1 MNFVDMI
8 KNSVIEEF
16 TGTISVGDMA
26 LSLLTAFFIGIFI
39 IYIYRKTYNGVVYS
53 KSFALCIVLL
63 SMVTALI
70 IRTISSNLALS
81 LGMVGALSIVRF
93 RTAVKEPLD
102 TAFMFWAIA
111 AGIMTGAG
119 MYLPSIF
126 GSLLVG
132 LLYMGCYAF
141 GFRLSRRYLLII
153 KYSMDAESAVLAK
166 VESIKNKKLRSQ
178 TAYGK
183 DVEVTYELEVK
194 DVQKESVIITA
205 IQQIQGVKSCSFVAY
220 QNDFGD

>member
-1 MNFVDMI
+1 MQQILEMI
-8 KNSVIEEF
+8 MADLN
-16 TGTISVGDMA
+16 GTISLPELLLSVAVACVIA
-26 LSLLTAFFIGIFI
+26 LFILF
-39 IYIYRKTYNGVVYS
+39 IYRKTYTGVVYS
-53 KSFALCIVLL
+53 NSFAMSILL
-63 SMVTALI
+63 LAMVTSI
-70 IRTISSNLALS
+70 ITCTISSNIALS

-119 MYLPSIF
+119 MYLPSIC

-132 LLYMGCYAF
+132 LLYVGCYLF
-141 GFRLSRRYLLII
+141 GFRLSKRYLLIV
-153 KYSMDAESAVLAK
+153 KYQIEAESTVLS
-166 VESIKNKKLRSQ
+166 VINEIKNKKLRSQ

-183 DVEVTYELEVK
+183 DVEVTYELEVQDASK
-194 DVQKESVIITA
+194 QSA
-205 IQQIQGVKSCSFVAY
+205 YIQQIQAITGVKSCSFVAY

>member
-1 MNFVDMI
+1 MQNILEMI
-8 KNSVIEEF
+8 MADLN
-16 TGTISVGDMA
+16 GTISLPELLLSVAVACVIA
-26 LSLLTAFFIGIFI
+26 LFILF
-39 IYIYRKTYNGVVYS
+39 IYRKTYTGVIYS
-53 KSFALCIVLL
+53 NSFAMSIILL
-63 SMVTALI
+63 AMVTSI
-70 IRTISSNLALS
+70 ITCTISSNMALS

-119 MYLPSIF
+119 MFLPSIF

-132 LLYMGCYAF
+132 LLYLGCYAF
-141 GFRLSRRYLLII
+141 GFRLSKRYLLIV
-153 KYSMDAESAVLAK
+153 KYGVEAESQVQSAIEVF
-166 VESIKNKKLRSQ
+166 KNKKLRSQ

-194 DVQKESVIITA
+194 DANKASADLKA
-205 IQQIQGVKSCSFVAY
+205 IQSIMGVKSCSFVAY

>member
-1 MNFVDMI
+1 MQNILEMI
-8 KNSVIEEF
+8 MADLN
-16 TGTISVGDMA
+16 GTISLPELLLSVAVACVIA
-26 LSLLTAFFIGIFI
+26 LFILL
-39 IYIYRKTYNGVVYS
+39 IYRKTYTGVIYS
-53 KSFALCIVLL
+53 NSFAMSIIML
-63 SMVTALI
+63 SMVTSI
-70 IRTISSNLALS
+70 ITSTISSNMALS

-132 LLYMGCYAF
+132 ILYVACYAM
-141 GFRLSRRYLLII
+141 GFKLSKRYLLIV
-153 KYSMDAESAVLAK
+153 KYSVEAEGSVMSL
-166 VESIKNKKLRSQ
+166 VNTIKNKKLRSQ

-194 DVQKESVIITA
+194 DVNKESALIKE
-205 IQQIQGVKSCSFVAY
+205 IQVLNGVKSCSFVAY

>member
-1 MNFVDMI
+1 MEQILEMI
-8 KNSVIEEF
+8 MADLN
-16 TGTISVGDMA
+16 GTISLPELLLSVAVACAIA
-26 LSLLTAFFIGIFI
+26 LFILF
-39 IYIYRKTYNGVVYS
+39 IYRKTYTGVVYS
-53 KSFALCIVLL
+53 NSFAMSIILL
-63 SMVTALI
+63 SMVTSI
-70 IRTISSNLALS
+70 ITCTISSNLALS

-102 TAFMFWAIA
+102 TAYMFWAIA

-132 LLYMGCYAF
+132 ILYMGCYAF
-141 GFRLSRRYLLII
+141 GFRLTRRYLLIV
-153 KYSMDAESAVLAK
+153 KYSLDAQEAVLPIL
-166 VESIKNKKLRSQ
+166 ESIERKKMRSQ

-183 DVEVTYELEVK
+183 DVEVTYELHVK
-194 DVQKESVIITA
+194 NVEKESEVLNQ
-205 IQQIQGVKSCSFVAY
+205 IQQISGVKSCSFVAY

>member
-1 MNFVDMI
+1 MQNILEMI
-8 KNSVIEEF
+8 LADLN
-16 TGTISVGDMA
+16 GTISLPELLLSVAVACVIA
-26 LSLLTAFFIGIFI
+26 LFILF
-39 IYIYRKTYNGVVYS
+39 IYRKTYTGVVYS
-53 KSFALCIVLL
+53 NSFAMSIILL
-63 SMVTALI
+63 AMVTSI
-70 IRTISSNLALS
+70 ITCTISSNMALS

-153 KYSMDAESAVLAK
+153 KYSMDAESTVLAK

-194 DVQKESVIITA
+194 DVQKESVIITE

>member
-1 MNFVDMI
+1 MQKILEMI
-8 KNSVIEEF
+8 MADLN
-16 TGTISVGDMA
+16 GTISLPELLLSVAVACAIA
-26 LSLLTAFFIGIFI
+26 LFILF
-39 IYIYRKTYNGVVYS
+39 IYRKTYTGVVYS
-53 KSFALCIVLL
+53 NSFAMSIILL
-63 SMVTALI
+63 AMVTSI
-70 IRTISSNLALS
+70 ITCTISSNMALS

-102 TAFMFWAIA
+102 TAYMFWAIA

-132 LLYMGCYAF
+132 ILYMGCYAF
-141 GFRLSRRYLLII
+141 GFRLTRRYLLIV
-153 KYSMDAESAVLAK
+153 KYSLDAQEAVLPIL
-166 VESIKNKKLRSQ
+166 ESIERKKMRSQ

-183 DVEVTYELEVK
+183 DVEVTYELHVK
-194 DVQKESVIITA
+194 NVEKESEVLNQ
-205 IQQIQGVKSCSFVAY
+205 IQQIPGVKSCSFVAY

>member
-1 MNFVDMI
+1 MQKILEMI
-8 KNSVIEEF
+8 MADLN
-16 TGTISVGDMA
+16 GTISLPELLLSVAIACVIA
-26 LSLLTAFFIGIFI
+26 LFILF
-39 IYIYRKTYNGVVYS
+39 IYRKTYTGVIYS
-53 KSFALCIVLL
+53 NSFAMSIVML
-63 SMVTALI
+63 SMVTSI
-70 IRTISSNLALS
+70 ITSTISSNMALS

-132 LLYMGCYAF
+132 ILYMACYAM
-141 GFRLSRRYLLII
+141 GFRLSKRYLLIV
-153 KYSMDAESAVLAK
+153 KYSVEAEDAVMSLVNT
-166 VESIKNKKLRSQ
+166 IKNKKLRSQ

-194 DVQKESVIITA
+194 DVNAQSALIK
-205 IQQIQGVKSCSFVAY
+205 QIQVLNGVKSCSFVAY